1 MTEYENRPVPEGINY
16 SRENPLKEFLL
27 LCTAL
32 LGALAVLLFSL
43 SLAAQKLAPLIPFS
57 MESRLV
63 AQFTSSLPVR
73 SETERAERV
82 DGYLNQLAAALLA
95 ERELP
100 EGLELKLYY
109 SDSPMINAFATL
121 GGRVYVMDG
130 LLREMDSE
138 NALAMVVAHELA
150 HILNR
155 DPIVAMGRGVT
166 VSLALASL
174 SGLGNTGAADW
185 LIQQLGMATI
195 SGFTRE
201 QERAADAMALEML
214 QAHYGNVQGA
224 ERIFALLDG
233 QRAEPPELFST
244 HPLSRKRIAAVR
256 EFARQHPQHGDVV
269 PLPDFMGEK
278 TE

>member
-32 LGALAVLLFSL
+32 LGALAVLLFAL
-43 SLAAQKLAPLIPFS
+43 SLAAQKLAPLIPFT

-63 AQFTSSLPVR
+63 AQFASSLPAR
-73 SETERAERV
+73 AASERAVHAEA
-82 DGYLNQLAAALLA
+82 YLNQLAAGLLA
-95 ERELP
+95 ERDLP
-100 EGLELKLYY
+100 EGLELKLFY

-155 DPIVAMGRGVT
+155 DPIVAMGRSVT

-224 ERIFALLDG
+224 ERIFTLLDG
-233 QRAEPPELFST
+233 QRSEPPALFST
-244 HPLSRKRIAAVR
+244 HPLSRQRIGAVR
-256 EFARQHPQHGDVV
+256 EFAQQHPQRGEVV
-269 PLPDFMGEK
+269 PLPDFLGEK
-278 TE
+278 VE